1 VIFGEDCPFYHG
13 GASYLLTLF
22 VVVVVV
28 YVIVGIAYVVSDV
41 DVDGVYAYAIVVV
54 DNVVVGEGVLLGLL
68 LLPHPLFRVGEEHVF
83 FGALQ

>member
-22 VVVVVV
+22 VVVV

-41 DVDGVYAYAIVVV
+41 DVDGVYAYVYAIVVV

>member
-1 VIFGEDCPFYHG
+1 MIFGEDCPFYHG

-22 VVVVVV
+22 VVVYV

>member
-1 VIFGEDCPFYHG
+1 MIFGEDCPFYHD

-22 VVVVVV
+22 
-28 YVIVGIAYVVSDV
+28 VIVGIAYVVSDV
-41 DVDGVYAYAIVVV
+41 DGVYAYVIVVV
-54 DNVVVGEGVLLGLL
+54 DSVVVGEGVLQWL